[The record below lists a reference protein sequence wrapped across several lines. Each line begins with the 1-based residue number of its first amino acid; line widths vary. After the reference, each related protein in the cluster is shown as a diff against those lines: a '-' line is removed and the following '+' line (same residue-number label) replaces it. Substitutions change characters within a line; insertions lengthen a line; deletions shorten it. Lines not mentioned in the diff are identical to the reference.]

1 MVSHLSRDFQ
11 ISRLFITHIIQI
23 DFTVLLNPV
32 TDSGG
37 YESFNVINIFF
48 LNFLLFSIECSIPKQ
63 AEEENEYA

>member
-11 ISRLFITHIIQI
+11 ISCLFITHIIQI
-23 DFTVLLNPV
+23 NFTVLLNPV

-37 YESFNVINIFF
+37 YEAFNVINTFF

-63 AEEENEYA
+63 AEEENENA